1 MSTFYF
7 EEEPIMFNIDWN
19 SIWSQIA
26 WPAVEALCSAA
37 RIVAVIAVVVA
48 LILIAKNYMEAQN
61 KDQEKFEVLKKIAI
75 VVAVFFILWNL
86 KTVLNFIG
94 INANSF

>member
-1 MSTFYF
+1 MRYSPFK
-7 EEEPIMFNIDWN
+7 EEPIMFNIDWN
-19 SIWSQIA
+19 SIWKEIA
-26 WPAVEALCSAA
+26 GPAVEALCSAA

-61 KDQEKFEVLKKIAI
+61 KDQEKFEVLKKIAV

>member
-1 MSTFYF
+1 
-7 EEEPIMFNIDWN
+7 MFNINWN
-19 SIWSQIA
+19 AIWTQIA

-37 RIVAVIAVVVA
+37 KMVAVIGVVVA

-75 VVAVFFILWNL
+75 VVAVFFLLWNL
-86 KTVLNFIG
+86 KTVLDFIG
-94 INANSF
+94 INAGSF